1 MVFCIRVSPIDP
13 FEPKSVHCSSFCG
26 QCARRTVPRGAAW
39 SNFRKSVLASRAVA
53 RSARVQRPAVP
64 CCGAGV
70 IMLAMGRIRAVQL
83 CGVPELPQLV
93 GYQPSRRVRS
103 GWR

>member
-1 MVFCIRVSPIDP
+1 
-13 FEPKSVHCSSFCG
+13 
-26 QCARRTVPRGAAW
+26 
-39 SNFRKSVLASRAVA
+39 
-53 RSARVQRPAVP
+53 
-64 CCGAGV
+64 
-70 IMLAMGRIRAVQL
+70 MLAMGRIRAVQL